1 MPQFHYQAATPQGKL
16 IEGMM
21 EASEERI
28 VASRLQDQG
37 YVPLRIAVPGQMQA
51 KTGAV
56 RRQLTL
62 AALPA
67 LPRRGRVKQR
77 DLQILTRELA
87 TLISA
92 GLPLDRA
99 LSVASTLADK
109 AELKQTVGQIL
120 RSVQQGKSLT
130 EALAEFPKIFP
141 PLYVNMVKA
150 GEVGGFLDTA
160 LQRLAEYLERAQEVQ
175 DEIKSALAYP
185 VILVVVGSLSIVF
198 MFTFVLPKFTAL
210 FQDMGDALPTSTRL
224 LLAISSGLRSY
235 WWVLVLGAVGSW
247 LGFRQY
253 VATPQGR
260 FAWDRWRLRVPVL
273 GDLVRKREVAH
284 FARTLGTL
292 VKSGVPL
299 LQALEVVEEVAGNQ
313 VVRQALKDVRVGVR
327 EGQGISAPLS
337 RSGVFPTLALQ
348 MVSVGEETG
357 RLDEMLVRV
366 AEYYE
371 KETHNQLRQLV
382 SMVEPLLIVVMGL
395 IVGFVVVAMLL
406 GIFSMNDLPF

>member
-1 MPQFHYQAATPQGKL
+1 
-16 IEGMM
+16 M

-51 KTGAV
+51 KTGPG

-77 DLQILTRELA
+77 DLQVLTRELA

-99 LSVASTLADK
+99 LSVASSLADK
-109 AELKQTVGQIL
+109 AELKQAVGQIL
-120 RSVQQGKSLT
+120 RSVQQGKSLA

-185 VILVVVGSLSIVF
+185 VILVVVGGLSIVF
-198 MFTFVLPKFTAL
+198 MFTFVLPKFTTL
-210 FQDMGDALPTSTRL
+210 FKDMGDALPTSTRL

-235 WWVLVLGAVGSW
+235 WWVLALGAVGSW
-247 LGFRQY
+247 LGLRQY

-260 FAWDRWRLRVPVL
+260 FAWDRWRLRVPLL

-313 VVRQALKDVRVGVR
+313 VIRQALKDVRAGVR

-357 RLDEMLVRV
+357 RLDEMLGRI